1 MWISWRAAPRDAMC
15 QTKKKTFVAILDSW
29 ANWIL
34 ILTLLLLQTKETF
47 PSVSRDTKVGNATDK
62 VGLISKNFTTTDGF
76 GFVII
81 SAASRHCWRILYGR
95 QRDSVKWKEG
105 LTNQHLRNAWLHC
118 IIDFHGWI
126 QRGIVNMGKSLS
138 HHSHEGHGECE
149 VVVEMSHRY
158 ELHETSGI
166 KKTKQLHLKS
176 RGSSG
181 KS

>member
-1 MWISWRAAPRDAMC
+1 MSPGIVQECLKM
-15 QTKKKTFVAILDSW
+15 
-29 ANWIL
+29 
-34 ILTLLLLQTKETF
+34 
-47 PSVSRDTKVGNATDK
+47 

-166 KKTKQLHLKS
+166 KKNKTTSLKKQRQFWKKLNAHWPSFVNNLDRYFCKWS
-176 RGSSG
+176 WNFKFSSTL
-181 KS
+181 SLFASQQ